1 MSSVS
6 SASLDARPGW
16 GRGARGLPA
25 ERAPAWRAG
34 VIGAVVVH
42 IILVV
47 FFWLM
52 PAPVIDPVSVGVE
65 AGREFTIELAEVL
78 TVAPLAPPVPPAPER
93 FVEVNPAAPENP
105 PDAARLF
112 GAQNQ
117 QVAQPEPAVQDHGD
131 TPAVEGEGGE
141 TATALVSG
149 VSREPEAP
157 SVADTLAR
165 AFASEPAEPSP
176 AEEQAAEEARRGE
189 ALARA
194 ANALGGGEQL
204 LGEAENSVGT
214 TVTRLPE
221 VPGATTEAEPVAG
234 RVEGTAPRGGY
245 FAGQPAVDRAR
256 PRERPRLSSETINA
270 RSTPTIKNEFGTA
283 NIGVLAYSAA
293 WSAHGEYLQR
303 LIDAVQ
309 TQWERLIL
317 RSSFYPVSGSLVRV
331 VFRLDSAGEVA
342 EIVGVDGTGGELAR
356 RLCVSAIAERAP
368 YGAWTDDML
377 AVLGRDTELTF
388 TFHYQ

>member
-1 MSSVS
+1 MSAVS
-6 SASLDARPGW
+6 NIYKRERLGLTHEW
-16 GRGARGLPA
+16 RGLPA
-25 ERAPAWRAG
+25 ERAPSWRVG
-34 VIGAVVVH
+34 VIGAVLAH
-42 IILVV
+42 LIIGSI
-47 FFWLM
+47 FWLL
-52 PAPVIDPVSVGVE
+52 PAPKIAPRNLVAE
-65 AGREFTIELAEVL
+65 ANREFSIELSDLLSSTSAPA
-78 TVAPLAPPVPPAPER
+78 TAPLAPER

-117 QVAQPEPAVQDHGD
+117 QVAQPEPAVVDHGD
-131 TPAVEGEGGE
+131 TPAVAGEGGE

-149 VSREPEAP
+149 EAREPERP
-157 SVADTLAR
+157 SLADSLAR
-165 AFASEPAEPSP
+165 VFADAASPPGPAEL
-176 AEEQAAEEARRGE
+176 EAAEEARRAE
-189 ALARA
+189 QLARA
-194 ANALGGGEQL
+194 ANALGGGQQL
-204 LGEAENSVGT
+204 LGEAENAAGT
-214 TVTRLPE
+214 TVTRLPD
-221 VPGATTEAEPVAG
+221 VAG
-234 RVEGTAPRGGY
+234 AVTAPEPAAGRTDGTVSRGGY
-245 FAGQPAVDRAR
+245 FAGQPAVDRTR

-270 RSTPTIKNEFGTA
+270 RATPTIRNEFGTA

-317 RSSFYPVSGSLVRV
+317 RSSFYPVAGSVVRV
-331 VFRLDSAGEVA
+331 VFRLDLEGEVV
-342 EIVGVDGTGGELAR
+342 EIVRVDGTGGELAR

-368 YGAWTDDML
+368 YGKWTEDML